1 MTALLAGAVAGCA
14 MERTVLEDS
23 AVDAFGGVEYELD
36 FWDELATRRVVTNDD
51 ALQGL
56 LLLAGEEGQADY
68 AARLEAARGRG
79 WLSGSA
85 SPPKNES
92 AAVGMIAVAV
102 CHILDNTG
110 GVTIPV
116 FGRLPRHCTRAPAF
130 L

>member
-23 AVDAFGGVEYELD
+23 AVDAFGGVEAELD

-51 ALQGL
+51 ALHGL
-56 LLLAGEEGQADY
+56 LLLAGEDGGADY
-68 AARLEAARGRG
+68 AARLDAARGRG
-79 WLSGSA
+79 WLSESA

-102 CHILDNTG
+102 CDILDIEG
-110 GVTIPV
+110 GVTMRV
-116 FGRLPRHCTRAPAF
+116 LGHVPR
-130 L
+130 